1 MGRNATSKCP
11 TCNVEMRS
19 DNLPRHLARGS
30 CAKLKQVQQKKDDQ
44 QAAIL
49 RVKAILQE
57 ALRTGAYATMKHVYF
72 RTDKWVPDKG
82 EQDILALWNVY
93 HQLKCACGV
102 DKDCAGPHSHF
113 VGASSGP
120 SYLPAKQMGQYF
132 TEKNAWNS
140 RPMTHKD
147 METFEGKAE
156 AVKHFVHTV
165 CYIQT
170 EKGWHTKLGHDNP
183 YTFKHLTDTKLFLA
197 ELYGDW
203 MWAQV
208 DYMRYLHKCQD
219 KRQEMLDHIPESDVS
234 KRKRIQDQMDLVEEK
249 LLELEG
255 RWGEE
260 HHYKDEELMADLDE
274 FIKEL

>member
-1 MGRNATSKCP
+1 MGRNATVKCP
-11 TCNVEMRS
+11 TCNVETRS
-19 DNLPRHLARGS
+19 DHLKRHLERGS
-30 CAKLKQVQQKKDDQ
+30 CDKIRRVQQKKDAQ
-44 QAAIL
+44 EAAIL

-82 EQDILALWNVY
+82 EEDILTLWNVY

-102 DKDCAGPHSHF
+102 DKDCSGPHSHF
-113 VGASSGP
+113 VGTSSGP
-120 SYLPAKQMGQYF
+120 SYLPGKQMGQYF
-132 TEKNAWNS
+132 TERNCWQS
-140 RPMTHKD
+140 HPMTHKD

-170 EKGWHTKLGHDNP
+170 ERGWHTKIGHDNP
-183 YTFKHLTDTKLFLA
+183 HTFKHLTDTKLFLA

-208 DYMRYLHKCQD
+208 DYMRYLHKCQNR
-219 KRQEMLDHIPESDVS
+219 RQEMLEHIPEHDVS
-234 KRKRIQDQMDLVEEK
+234 KRKRIQDQLDMVDEK

-255 RWGEE
+255 KWGEE
-260 HHYKDEELMADLDE
+260 HLYKDEELMADLNE